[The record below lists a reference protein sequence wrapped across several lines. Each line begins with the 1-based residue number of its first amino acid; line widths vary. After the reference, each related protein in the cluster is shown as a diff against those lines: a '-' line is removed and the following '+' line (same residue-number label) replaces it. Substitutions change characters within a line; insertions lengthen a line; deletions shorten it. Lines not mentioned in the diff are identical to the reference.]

1 MPTSKDSLPE
11 RGSSNP
17 AVLSSSLSI
26 FRPRRLAWAELMRR
40 VFKVD
45 VLKCLECN
53 RRMRLIATI
62 DQPEVIRAILGS
74 LGIRARPP
82 PLAPARPVAQT
93 ALDLEFAQEFPP
105 SDFL

>member
-1 MPTSKDSLPE
+1 
-11 RGSSNP
+11 
-17 AVLSSSLSI
+17 
-26 FRPRRLAWAELMRR
+26 LMHR

-45 VLKCLECN
+45 VLKCPTCN
-53 RRMRLIATI
+53 GRMRLVATI

-82 PLAPARPVAQT
+82 PLAPARPIPQT
-93 ALDLEFAQEFPP
+93 ALDLDFAQEFPS